1 MERSVDLLKSQFDI
15 DREPFSDAGISG
27 LFYPGAGRQQALE
40 QLLHLVRY
48 GPPLLLVVGG
58 EGSGKT
64 LLSHQLNR
72 QLDSSIFS
80 CVSIE
85 ATVLMNDRELMAL
98 ICEGFNLQVELT
110 KDNVL
115 SALVRFSAESESYSQ
130 TALVVIDGVQNLSE
144 AAAEFLAE
152 IATLV
157 KDSGLR
163 FLLLVDTVD
172 IRQEGAL
179 SSLVELIDSLGQS
192 LQLPALDVAEVADYL
207 SYRMRTAGLDGVRFS
222 PQQVKQITGESE
234 GVIARI
240 NQFARETL
248 VHQVP
253 VIAKE
258 NRRQIISTWHL
269 IVVVV
274 VSLGIG
280 LLMVGEQGQDTLN
293 GMRANVL
300 DEKSAGSEAD
310 HVVGLATIP
319 QGNVTTS
326 VGEAQ
331 AEVQVNEVLSHQ
343 QLREGVSEA
352 YVESEE
358 IVAAPGEQ
366 NTLIDLNY
374 AQNEVSL
381 ENDFAKDEG
390 SEKKPAI
397 DKIKAQE
404 NSVGDT
410 AINRTINKALVADV
424 LAEPLVEK
432 VVKKMEWD
440 NSIDVQSSKVVSD
453 TPALTKTTPNSTFS
467 DEIKPAVIKVASIKK
482 SDKQNKKPRLNDYTL
497 REKWLLSLDPKQY
510 TLQMIGARDEGA
522 VQEFI
527 SSYPSLTKVA
537 YYKTLF
543 KGSDWYVVIY
553 GQFSTKNEAK
563 LAVMRLPKNLI
574 ASKPWTRP
582 LASVQKDI
590 RMARL

>member
-48 GPPLLLVVGG
+48 GPPLLFVVGD

-80 CVSIE
+80 SVSIE
-85 ATVLMNDRELMAL
+85 ATVLMDDRALMAL
-98 ICEGFNLQVELT
+98 ICDSFNLHVELT
-110 KDNVL
+110 KDNVV

-152 IATLV
+152 IVSSV
-157 KDSGLR
+157 KDGGLR

-172 IRQEGAL
+172 IKQEGVL
-179 SSLVELIDSLGQS
+179 SSLVELMDSLGQS
-192 LQLPALDVAEVADYL
+192 LRLSALDVSEVADYL

-234 GVIARI
+234 GVISRI

-258 NRRQIISTWHL
+258 PRRQIISPWHL
-269 IVVVV
+269 VVVAMISV
-274 VSLGIG
+274 GIG
-280 LLMVGEQGQDTLN
+280 LLMVGGRQSQDSLVEVPVN
-293 GMRANVL
+293 DARSYQ
-300 DEKSAGSEAD
+300 EHK
-310 HVVGLATIP
+310 
-319 QGNVTTS
+319 
-326 VGEAQ
+326 GELP
-331 AEVQVNEVLSHQ
+331 ES
-343 QLREGVSEA
+343 
-352 YVESEE
+352 YIESEE
-358 IVAAPGEQ
+358 VVAAPSGNSE
-366 NTLIDLNY
+366 LVDLNY
-374 AQNEVSL
+374 AKNEAPV
-381 ENDFAKDEG
+381 
-390 SEKKPAI
+390 
-397 DKIKAQE
+397 E
-404 NSVGDT
+404 NSFATEAGL
-410 AINRTINKALVADV
+410 KKKLG
-424 LAEPLVEK
+424 
-432 VVKKMEWD
+432 VVKIEAQDNTAEGVVEERVVEERVVEGNVAEESTVEKMEWD
-440 NSIDVQSSKVVSD
+440 SSIKAKPSDVVFDTLVLTKATPTNALSEEIEPVVVKRASTKSMPSTLVANKSSKSQE
-453 TPALTKTTPNSTFS
+453 TT
-467 DEIKPAVIKVASIKK
+467 KK
-482 SDKQNKKPRLNDYTL
+482 SRKQNKKPRLNDYTL

-510 TLQMIGARDEGA
+510 TLQMIGARDEAA

-553 GQFSTKNEAK
+553 GQFSTKNAAK
-563 LAVMRLPKNLI
+563 LAVTRLPKNLI

>member
-48 GPPLLLVVGG
+48 GPPLLFVVGV

-80 CVSIE
+80 SVSIE
-85 ATVLMNDRELMAL
+85 ATVLMDDRALMAL
-98 ICEGFNLQVELT
+98 ICDGFNLHVELT
-110 KDNVL
+110 KDNVV

-130 TALVVIDGVQNLSE
+130 TALVVIDGVQNFSE

-152 IATLV
+152 IVSSV
-157 KDSGLR
+157 KDGGLR

-172 IRQEGAL
+172 IKQEGVL
-179 SSLVELIDSLGQS
+179 NSLMELMDSLGQS
-192 LQLPALDVAEVADYL
+192 LRLPALDVSEVADYL

-234 GVIARI
+234 GVISRI

-253 VIAKE
+253 VAAKE
-258 NRRQIISTWHL
+258 PRRQIISPWHL
-269 IVVVV
+269 VVVAMISV
-274 VSLGIG
+274 GIG
-280 LLMVGEQGQDTLN
+280 LLMVGGQSQDSL
-293 GMRANVL
+293 V
-300 DEKSAGSEAD
+300 
-310 HVVGLATIP
+310 
-319 QGNVTTS
+319 
-326 VGEAQ
+326 
-331 AEVQVNEVLSHQ
+331 EVQVNEARSYQ
-343 QLREGVSEA
+343 QHKSELPES

-358 IVAAPGEQ
+358 VVAASSGKSE
-366 NTLIDLNY
+366 LVDLNY
-374 AQNEVSL
+374 T
-381 ENDFAKDEG
+381 K
-390 SEKKPAI
+390 SEIPV
-397 DKIKAQE
+397 E
-404 NSVGDT
+404 NSFATEVGLKKKS
-410 AINRTINKALVADV
+410 R
-424 LAEPLVEK
+424 
-432 VVKKMEWD
+432 VVKIEAQDDAAEGVVEESMVEENIVEEMEWD
-440 NSIDVQSSKVVSD
+440 SSIKAKPSDVVFDSLVS
-453 TPALTKTTPNSTFS
+453 TKTTPTNALS
-467 DEIKPAVIKVASIKK
+467 DEIESIAVKRTSTKTIDSTSVANKASKSESQETTKK
-482 SDKQNKKPRLNDYTL
+482 SSKQNKKPRLNDYTL

-510 TLQMIGARDEGA
+510 TLQMIGARDEAA

-563 LAVMRLPKNLI
+563 LAVTRLPKNLI

>member
-1 MERSVDLLKSQFDI
+1 VERSVDLLKSQFDI

-48 GPPLLLVVGG
+48 GPPLLLVVGD

-110 KDNVL
+110 KDNVV

-157 KDSGLR
+157 KDGGLR

-179 SSLVELIDSLGQS
+179 TSLVELIDSLGQS
-192 LQLPALDVAEVADYL
+192 LQLPALDVSEVADYL

-258 NRRQIISTWHL
+258 KRRPIISSWHL
-269 IVVVV
+269 VVVV
-274 VSLGIG
+274 VLSVGIG
-280 LLMVGEQGQDTLN
+280 LLMLGEQGQDTL
-293 GMRANVL
+293 GDVETSR
-300 DEKSAGSEAD
+300 
-310 HVVGLATIP
+310 VVGVVTIP
-319 QGNVTTS
+319 GDDVPAS
-326 VGEAQ
+326 VGKVGV
-331 AEVQVNEVLSHQ
+331 EVNAAPSHQ
-343 QLREGVSEA
+343 QPKKGGAES
-352 YVESEE
+352 YVESGEVVVASGEE
-358 IVAAPGEQ
+358 S
-366 NTLIDLNY
+366 TLVDLNY
-374 AQNEVSL
+374 AKNEVSV
-381 ENDFAKDEG
+381 ENSFAKDE
-390 SEKKPAI
+390 EPKKKLGI

-404 NSVGDT
+404 SGVGDP
-410 AINRTINKALVADV
+410 AENRAINKALLTDV
-424 LAEPLVEK
+424 QIELPIKGEVE
-432 VVKKMEWD
+432 KMEWD
-440 NSIDVQSSKVVSD
+440 NSINVKPGKVVSD
-453 TPALTKTTPNSTFS
+453 TPVLT
-467 DEIKPAVIKVASIKK
+467 KVASIKAVSIKAQAPALVTNKESTSVSQKTTEK
-482 SDKQNKKPRLNDYTL
+482 SEKQNKKPRLNDYTL

-527 SSYPSLTKVA
+527 SHYPSLTKVA

-553 GQFSTKNEAK
+553 GQFSSKNEAK
-563 LAVMRLPKNLI
+563 LAVTRLPKNLI